1 MRIYMSTS
9 ELETRA
15 KRALTATLK
24 EMSGVNVKGMQRA
37 SAESGRS
44 AAILAYIGVFGHDYT
59 LACAVEPD
67 GEPHRVRAALRN
79 FVTCS
84 PHLCKNATPVIIAPY
99 LSSEALAA
107 CNEADAGFLDLE
119 GNARLSVGEVFIDK
133 RSFPCRAH
141 NRVSALRPGNG
152 KSRIVPRLRFGR
164 HFKKMRNSCPE
175 KGNEDLAGTLTA
187 SRHN

>member
-1 MRIYMSTS
+1 MSTS

-15 KRALTATLK
+15 KRALTATLG

-44 AAILAYIGVFGHDYT
+44 ARILAYIDVFGHDYT

-67 GEPHRVRAALRN
+67 GEPHRVRAALRDL
-79 FVTCS
+79 VTCA
-84 PHLCKNATPVIIAPY
+84 PQLCKDATQVIIAPY

-119 GNARLSVGEVFIDK
+119 GNARLSMGEVFIDK

-141 NRVSALRPGNG
+141 DRVSALRPGNS
-152 KSRIVPRLRFGR
+152 KSRIAHEF
-164 HFKKMRNSCPE
+164 
-175 KGNEDLAGTLTA
+175 A
-187 SRHN
+187 SGVISKR